1 MLNLILFGPP
11 GAGKGTQAQKLI
23 DKYKLVQLSTG
34 DMLRSQIAAKTEL
47 GLKAQE
53 IMANGDLVSDEI
65 VVGMIKSIVHNDK
78 DAVGYIFDG
87 FPRTVK
93 QAEALDALLAEINEE
108 IAQLIM
114 LDVDDEELKSRLL
127 NRGKDSG
134 RADDQ
139 DVSIIENRIKVFKEQ
154 TTPVMEYYAEKNK
167 SVKVKGV
174 GNIDEIFERLSKVVD
189 KLK

>member
-11 GAGKGTQAQKLI
+11 GAGKGTQAQRII
-23 DKYKLVQLSTG
+23 DKYGLSQLSTG

-47 GLKAQE
+47 GLKAQQ

-65 VVGMIKSIVHNDK
+65 VVGMIKSIVHANK
-78 DAVGYIFDG
+78 QAKGYIFDG

-93 QAEALDALLAEINEE
+93 QAEALDALLAEIGEG
-108 IAQLIM
+108 ISQLIL
-114 LDVDDEELKSRLL
+114 LDVDDDELKARLL

-139 DVSIIENRIKVFKEQ
+139 DVSIIENRIAVFKQQ
-154 TTPVMEYYAEKNK
+154 TIPVMEHYKKTGK
-167 SVKVKGV
+167 SVAIKGV
-174 GNIDEIFERLSKVVD
+174 GSLDEIFERLTSVID
-189 KLK
+189 NL

>member
-11 GAGKGTQAQKLI
+11 GAGKGTQAQHIIEKYGLI
-23 DKYKLVQLSTG
+23 QLSTG

-47 GLKAQE
+47 GLKAQQ

-78 DAVGYIFDG
+78 QAKGYIFDG

-93 QAEALDALLAEINEE
+93 QAQALDSLLAEIGEG
-108 IAQLIM
+108 ISQLIL
-114 LDVDDEELKSRLL
+114 LDVNDDELKARLL

-139 DVSIIENRIKVFKEQ
+139 DVSIIENRIKVFKDQ
-154 TTPVMEYYAEKNK
+154 TIPVMEHYAKFNK
-167 SVKVKGV
+167 SAKIEGV
-174 GNIDEIFERLSKVVD
+174 GSLDEIFERIISVID
-189 KLK
+189 KL